1 VTRQPCK
8 LSVLVFSIFALF
20 GAPSGL
26 ALAQSRS
33 ETLQAIANLK
43 GNEREA
49 RLREGARKEGNL
61 IWYSST
67 TAEDSL
73 ALNRKFQELY
83 PFVKVQHLRAPSE
96 KMIERILLESRAG
109 SFKADLVALPEIEL
123 TVLTKRKML
132 LKHAGFEHEAFPAD
146 VKDPAGYWTGIYV
159 TAWVLAY
166 NTQMLTVRAENLCG
180 SP

>member
-1 VTRQPCK
+1 MTWQKNFRRHVQQTRETSWMGGLFRNWTSPDISTACIADLDGSKGGEMLTRQ
-8 LSVLVFSIFALF
+8 SWRIWVLVVPMCALF
-20 GAPSGL
+20 GSHFGL

-33 ETLQAIANLK
+33 ETLQAISKLK

-49 RLREGARKEGNL
+49 KLREGARKEGNL

-123 TVLTKRKML
+123 TVMTQRKL
-132 LKHAGFEHEAFPAD
+132 L
-146 VKDPAGYWTGIYV
+146 
-159 TAWVLAY
+159 
-166 NTQMLTVRAENLCG
+166 
-180 SP
+180 